1 MKKRTIAINPEKGI
15 FLGSMGGYAVFS
27 KTDPIGISK
36 AYGFDSP
43 DDAKKFFDSALPML
57 SNNMIFPVITTST
70 SDDYVSC
77 VDIIKQGYEQY
88 TYNMMDY
95 MDMPSTTMH

>member
-1 MKKRTIAINPEKGI
+1 MKTRTIAINPEKGI
-15 FLGSMGGYAVFS
+15 FLGSVAGYAVFS
-27 KTDPIGISK
+27 KTDPVGIPK

-43 DDAKKFFDSALPML
+43 DEAKKFFDTALPMM
-57 SNNMIFPVITTST
+57 SNNMIYPVITTL

-77 VDIIKQGYEQY
+77 VDIIKCGYERY

-95 MDMPSTTMH
+95 LDMPSTEVH